1 MYSHLTI
8 TKRIEIGVLKKAGFS
23 PAAIARE
30 LGIHR
35 STVSRELRRNS
46 TPTGRYR
53 PHTAQRKAEKRRGEA
68 KEAYR
73 VIDSDPAL
81 QEKIEKLL
89 HPLRSPETV
98 GHMVHLHHQRIYTWI
113 YQSKP
118 DLISKL
124 PHQGRRRRYGVK
136 TKRNTWS
143 KKTKSI
149 HTRPHTKGLSWEGD
163 TVIGRTK
170 TRVLTHVERHSLFLD
185 ARIIPDGTSDCVHHT
200 LRQQPLTGQ
209 ITYDCGSEF
218 ALWRMIEQDTGAT
231 VYFTDPH
238 SPGQR
243 GKNENT
249 NGRLRR
255 VFPKHTDFSQVT
267 PKQLAA
273 TVRMMNRTP
282 RKSLNWRTPEEVY
295 TEIVALQPRI

>member
-1 MYSHLTI
+1 MYFHLTI

-23 PAAIARE
+23 QTQIAKE

-35 STVSRELRRNS
+35 STVCRELRRNS
-46 TPTGRYR
+46 AGNGNYR
-53 PHTAQRKAEKRRGEA
+53 PVSAQKKADERRAEA

-73 VIDSDPAL
+73 IIDSDFVL
-81 QEKIEKLL
+81 QKRIEALL

-98 GHMVHLHHQRIYTWI
+98 GYMVNLHHQRIYDWI
-113 YQSKP
+113 YRVRP
-118 DLISKL
+118 DLITQL

-149 HTRPHTKGLSWEGD
+149 HNRPKTDGLSWEGD
-163 TVIGRTK
+163 TILGRTK
-170 TRVLTHVERHSLFLD
+170 TRVLTHVERTSLFLD
-185 ARIIPDGTSDCVHHT
+185 ARLIPDGSGDSVHHS
-200 LRQQPLTGQ
+200 LQQQPLHGQ

-218 ALWRMIEQDTGAT
+218 ALWRMIEKDTH
-231 VYFTDPH
+231 VSIYFTDPH

-255 VFPKHTDFSQVT
+255 VFPKHTDFSQITQKYLSSV
-267 PKQLAA
+267 
-273 TVRMMNRTP
+273 VRMMNRTP
-282 RKSLNWRTPEEVY
+282 RKSLNWKTPEEVY
-295 TEIVALQPRI
+295 TELVALQLRI